1 MEIKFILEIR
11 IFCKRS
17 LVLMGH
23 HACVKNEI
31 KSSSIIYFIPK
42 SLHVVLISSN
52 KHFYLCFYDQFVN
65 QAHCFVRTLFNFCQ
79 SNILQNIAPSFE
91 PSYSPPSSY
100 LLTVFTWPSD
110 FKNKMKSTNNIQ
122 LTFNQ
127 ILIPR
132 SR

>member
-1 MEIKFILEIR
+1 MEIKFILE

-42 SLHVVLISSN
+42 TLHVVLISSN

-65 QAHCFVRTLFNFCQ
+65 QAHRFVRTLFNFCQ
-79 SNILQNIAPSFE
+79 SNILQNIAPSPE

>member
-31 KSSSIIYFIPK
+31 KSSSIIYFTPK

-79 SNILQNIAPSFE
+79 SNILQNIAPSSE

>member
-79 SNILQNIAPSFE
+79 SNILQNIAPSSE

-110 FKNKMKSTNNIQ
+110 FKKKMKSTNNIQ

>member
-42 SLHVVLISSN
+42 TLHVVLISSN

-65 QAHCFVRTLFNFCQ
+65 QAHRFVRTLFNFCQ
-79 SNILQNIAPSFE
+79 SNILQNIAPSSE
-91 PSYSPPSSY
+91 PSYSRPSSY

>member
-79 SNILQNIAPSFE
+79 SNILQNIAPSSE